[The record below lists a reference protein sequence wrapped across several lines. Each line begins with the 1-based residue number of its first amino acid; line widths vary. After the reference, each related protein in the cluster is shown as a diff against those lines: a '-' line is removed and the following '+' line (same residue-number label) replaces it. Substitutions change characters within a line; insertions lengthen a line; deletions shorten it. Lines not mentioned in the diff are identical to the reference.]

1 MMNATKEICLTKI
14 QQRSWGTWQVQ
25 RINPR
30 PSGRLRISGKVRI
43 SLRGG
48 KGGSRGGCNAETAI
62 LWSVC
67 SVCPT
72 TLTLPFSS
80 TASPL
85 SLSSTSSRSFLK
97 FITRP
102 SWRVAPVSVHPCSLT
117 RFESRPTRARMCSSI
132 ESSGEFREN
141 RPGRVLGRRDGDV
154 CRLHVEY
161 CWITASP
168 RVRKGEQIKGYCIY
182 TEASSDGSDTC
193 GKRVLLI
200 RIEEHSR
207 SSNFGPLVIEQ

>member
-14 QQRSWGTWQVQ
+14 RQRSWGTWQVQ

-80 TASPL
+80 TASPPL
-85 SLSSTSSRSFLK
+85 SLQLHPEVSSSLSRVLLDAWRPSRFILALSRVSSLGRHGPECVRPSSRRVNFAKIAQGEYWADETAMFAAYTSS
-97 FITRP
+97 I
-102 SWRVAPVSVHPCSLT
+102 V
-117 RFESRPTRARMCSSI
+117 ESRPA
-132 ESSGEFREN
+132 
-141 RPGRVLGRRDGDV
+141 PA
-154 CRLHVEY
+154 
-161 CWITASP
+161 W
-168 RVRKGEQIKGYCIY
+168 
-182 TEASSDGSDTC
+182 
-193 GKRVLLI
+193 GKR
-200 RIEEHSR
+200 
-207 SSNFGPLVIEQ
+207 NK

>member
-14 QQRSWGTWQVQ
+14 RQRSWGTWQVQ

-80 TASPL
+80 TASPPL
-85 SLSSTSSRSFLK
+85 SLFNFIPKFPQVYHASFL
-97 FITRP
+97 TRGARLG
-102 SWRVAPVSVHPCSLT
+102 SSLLSHAFRVSADTGPNVFVH
-117 RFESRPTRARMCSSI
+117 RVVGWISRKSPRASIGPTR
-132 ESSGEFREN
+132 
-141 RPGRVLGRRDGDV
+141 RR
-154 CRLHVEY
+154 CLPPTR
-161 CWITASP
+161 
-168 RVRKGEQIKGYCIY
+168 
-182 TEASSDGSDTC
+182 
-193 GKRVLLI
+193 RVLLNHGQPP
-200 RIEEHSR
+200 REERGTNKGLLYLHR
-207 SSNFGPLVIEQ
+207 GFERWLRHVW